1 MKKYIH
7 DYVSDFEHEL
17 NVPLMNKEADR
28 PLVEYIKDAWKSL
41 EIVKNI
47 EIMHFD
53 YNEVESDIDINKFIF
68 KRDKKKKKKER
79 FDYKFID
86 DDRYGCLTVHIRIT
100 VDEIDPKMK
109 ENATIQ
115 KIIKK
120 QMLIPLQDEDGMF
133 FLRGK
138 KYFLIER

>member
-1 MKKYIH
+1 MKKYIN
-7 DYVSDFEHEL
+7 DYVSDFVHEL